1 MIRSMSDPQSGT
13 VSRGMTAWL
22 VAGMFLVTLAA
33 NAVTLVR
40 EGGGLVESW
49 QREDGLP
56 DTTVSALAQTV
67 DGFLWLGTPKG
78 LVRFDGVG
86 FKVIPLHREKP
97 ETKEN
102 VTALFKERG
111 GRLWV
116 GTDNGEIFRL
126 TGEDYASVT
135 HAGSVGSR
143 VTSFASDEMGTLW
156 VLAQNNSI
164 QFLKTSGGRFQQYG
178 DADFRPTGL
187 ATDSRGVVW
196 GWSMGG
202 LYQLRSGQWQKS
214 ETPGDRRFELLGSGL
229 DGRLYAV
236 RGQQR
241 VGWSIYQMESGT
253 NATFWGNGPAVLG
266 SPRFRSSALLEDTS
280 GTLWLGTL
288 GGGVYYTDG
297 DRNWQLL
304 GGATSLG
311 HGTINCLLIDRE
323 GSVWIGTQSGGLH
336 CARRKLV
343 SDFSVPDRKFSQLVT
358 AVCSSRGGGM
368 WVGTDVSGVFRLNQG
383 VFTPITAGSDFTN
396 NPVTVLWEDHATNL
410 WIGSRDGLWRTANGV
425 MQKVVLPRGF
435 FGNVRAVFE
444 DEQNTLWVGN
454 RARLYYR
461 TNDVWREVTVKGVT
475 ETNPIRTITDGG
487 GGTVWVALQ
496 NVGIVRVGLDGDTK
510 EAYDAESEHAVADVR
525 ALYRDRQ
532 GALWIATGGDGLVRL
547 AKGQFTQWTTHEGL
561 SSDEISGLAEDANS
575 VIWMTSDD
583 GIMGCS
589 KAELENVAAGKQQR
603 LLCRQLGVDDGLED
617 AACSGSGQSAIT
629 HSADGRLWFCNMRAV
644 CSFAPNART
653 TFPPLAVTDE
663 IQVDGVTY
671 SGPEIR
677 LPASASRFEF
687 HFTSAEFGD
696 PKQLFFRYRLDGIDK
711 DWVDGGNER
720 VAYYSKLPA
729 GQYQFRAMV
738 GRSQQGWQTPTA
750 PINIEIVPLWWQRLS
765 VHIAGVVALVALIA
779 GGVWFKERAK
789 LRRWRERIEAQQVL
803 ENERRRIARDLHD
816 DLGAQMTEIVL
827 VGELAKR
834 GEQSVTELKVQMGD
848 MTRMT
853 RRLVTAM
860 QEVVWTVNPRNDSVP
875 KLAAYLCEYIE
886 RFLSATEISHR
897 LDLQD
902 ELPEYPLPAQ
912 VRHDVFLAFKE
923 AVNNAVKH
931 SGAKKIQLG
940 IRAENGL
947 LKIVLED
954 DGRGFDPE
962 NLPANYSG
970 NGLQNIRSRLEAAS
984 GQAQVISQIGRGTT
998 VIFEFPI
1005 SDLAAKNRPPH
1016 TRPRQA

>member
-1 MIRSMSDPQSGT
+1 MFSMLNSKPGLGCRAIS
-13 VSRGMTAWL
+13 AWL

-33 NAVTLVR
+33 NAVTQVR
-40 EGGGLVESW
+40 EGGFLVESW
-49 QREDGLP
+49 QREHGLP

-67 DGFLWLGTPKG
+67 DGFLWVGTPKG
-78 LVRFDGVG
+78 LVRFDGVR
-86 FKVIPLHREKP
+86 FKNIPLHPERP

-111 GRLWV
+111 GRLWI
-116 GTDNGEIFRL
+116 GTESGDVFQL
-126 TGEDYASVT
+126 TGEGYASLT

-143 VTSFASDEMGTLW
+143 VTSFASDELGTLW

-164 QFLKTSGGRFQQYG
+164 QFLKTSGGGFQEYE
-178 DADFRPTGL
+178 DADFRPTGFT
-187 ATDSRGVVW
+187 TDSQGVVW

-202 LYQLRSGQWQKS
+202 LYQLRGGQWQKAES
-214 ETPGDRRFELLGSGL
+214 PGERRFELLASGL

-266 SPRFRSSALLEDTS
+266 SPRFRSSALMEDHS

-288 GGGVYYTDG
+288 GGGVYFSDA

-304 GGATSLG
+304 GGATALG
-311 HGTINCLLIDRE
+311 HGNINCFLIDRE

-336 CARRKLV
+336 CARRKQV
-343 SDFSVPDRKFSQLVT
+343 SDFSLPDRKYSQLVT
-358 AVCSSRGGGM
+358 AVCSSSDGGI

-383 VFTPITAGSDFTN
+383 AFTPMSAGSDFTN
-396 NPVTVLWEDHATNL
+396 NPVTVLWEDDDANL
-410 WIGSRDGLWRTANGV
+410 WTGSRDGLWRTTKGV
-425 MQKVVLPRGF
+425 MQKIVFPRGF
-435 FGNVRAVFE
+435 FGNVRAIFE
-444 DEQNTLWVGN
+444 DEQKRLWVGN
-454 RARLYYR
+454 RSRLYYR
-461 TNDVWREVTVKGVT
+461 TNDNWVEVVVKSVT
-475 ETNPIRTITDGG
+475 ETNPIRTIIDGG
-487 GGTVWVALQ
+487 GGSVWVALQ
-496 NVGIVRVGLDGDTK
+496 NVGIVRVGLDGGLK
-510 EAYDAESEHAVADVR
+510 EAYDAETEHAVADVR
-525 ALYRDRQ
+525 ALYRDHE
-532 GALWIATGGDGLVRL
+532 GALWIATGGSGLVRL
-547 AKGQFTQWTTHEGL
+547 AKGRFTQWTTHEGL
-561 SSDEISGLAEDANS
+561 ISDEISGLSEDAS
-575 VIWMTSDD
+575 GVIWMTSDD
-583 GIMGCS
+583 GIIGCS
-589 KAELENVAAGKQQR
+589 KAELENVAAGKQPR

-629 HSADGRLWFCNMRAV
+629 HSADGQLWFCNMRAV
-644 CSFAPNART
+644 CSFAPTART

-671 SGPEIR
+671 SGSEIR
-677 LPASASRFEF
+677 LPASARRFEF
-687 HFTSAEFGD
+687 HFTSAELGN
-696 PKQLFFRYRLDGIDK
+696 PKRLFFRYRLDGIDK

-720 VAYYSKLPA
+720 VAYYSQLPA
-729 GQYQFRAMV
+729 GRYQFRAMV

-750 PINIEIVPLWWQRLS
+750 PIKIEITPFWWQRLS
-765 VHIAGVVALVALIA
+765 VRIAGVMGLIALIA

-789 LRRWRERIEAQQVL
+789 LRRWRERIDAQQVL

-816 DLGAQMTEIVL
+816 DLGAQLTEIVL

-834 GEQSVTELKVQMGD
+834 GEQTVTELKNQMGD

-853 RRLVTAM
+853 RRLVSAM

-875 KLAAYLCEYIE
+875 KLATYLCEYIE

-897 LDLQD
+897 LELQD
-902 ELPEYPLPAQ
+902 ELPEKPLPAQ

-931 SGAKKIQLG
+931 SGAKKIQLA
-940 IRAENGL
+940 ICAENGS
-947 LKIVLED
+947 LKIALED

-970 NGLQNIRSRLEAAS
+970 NGLQNMRSRLEAAG
-984 GQAQVISQIGRGTT
+984 GQAHVISQIGRGTT
-998 VIFEFPI
+998 VIFEFSI
-1005 SDLAAKNRPPH
+1005 SGDLVAHNRLSNP
-1016 TRPRQA
+1016 RPRQA